1 MRSFRANRRFSM
13 LKAKLEERDKKK
25 AKSKTTGTLRDI
37 VPDDVDLEKLE
48 IEAAKAVE
56 DELYFD

>member
-1 MRSFRANRRFSM
+1 M